1 MDFVVQFLAVAA
13 SVGIG
18 LLMARGLVAGLLRI
32 TFGR

>member
-1 MDFVVQFLAVAA
+1 VEIIVQLVAVVA

-18 LLMARGLVAGLLRI
+18 LLIARGLVAGLLRI